1 MVDYELNTASMG
13 RALETAYPILSG
25 QVSCTEIPDVT
36 YNNIMH
42 RYYELGDFEK
52 AEEYRKKCYRRI
64 SKNSSYLFI
73 IGDMLNLYSKTD
85 LTKGVK
91 LFEKHLDWVF
101 TSKNPHSNMK
111 FYIGAAAVFT
121 KLAQKKDEV
130 KLKLP
135 EKFKLYKADGIY
147 STKALAEY
155 YQSKALDLINKFDK
169 RNESDFYMKE
179 YNYAME

>member
-1 MVDYELNTASMG
+1 ML
-13 RALETAYPILSG
+13 
-25 QVSCTEIPDVT
+25 
-36 YNNIMH
+36 
-42 RYYELGDFEK
+42 
-52 AEEYRKKCYRRI
+52 KK
-64 SKNSSYLFI
+64 KK
-73 IGDMLNLYSKTD
+73 KTD

-147 STKALAEY
+147 STKTLAEY

>member
-1 MVDYELNTASMG
+1 MFNLN
-13 RALETAYPILSG
+13 
-25 QVSCTEIPDVT
+25 
-36 YNNIMH
+36 
-42 RYYELGDFEK
+42 
-52 AEEYRKKCYRRI
+52 
-64 SKNSSYLFI
+64 
-73 IGDMLNLYSKTD
+73 SKTV

-91 LFEKHLDWVF
+91 LCEKHVDWVF
-101 TSKNPHSNMK
+101 TSKTPHSNMI
-111 FYIGAAAVFT
+111 FDIVSAAVFT

-155 YQSKALDLINKFDK
+155 YQSKALDPINKFDK